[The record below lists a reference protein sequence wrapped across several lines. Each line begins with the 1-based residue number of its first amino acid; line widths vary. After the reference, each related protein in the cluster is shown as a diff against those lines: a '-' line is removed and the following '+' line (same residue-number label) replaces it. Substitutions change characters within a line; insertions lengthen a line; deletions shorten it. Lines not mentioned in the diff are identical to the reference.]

1 MGERDCERELLVR
14 ETCEWV
20 RVRETV
26 RETGDLVR
34 VRETVRETGEGEGDS
49 ERDW

>member
-1 MGERDCERELLVR
+1 MGERDCERELL
-14 ETCEWV
+14 
-20 RVRETV
+20 V